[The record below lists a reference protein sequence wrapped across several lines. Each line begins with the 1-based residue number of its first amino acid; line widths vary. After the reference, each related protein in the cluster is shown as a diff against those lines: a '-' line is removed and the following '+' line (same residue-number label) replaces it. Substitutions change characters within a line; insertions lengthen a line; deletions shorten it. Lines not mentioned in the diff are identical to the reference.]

1 MPTPTQPQDASG
13 VLTDAVQD
21 TTAVVS
27 PPPERHLRA
36 RDSAGILFR
45 AVGRARSDHATNLAQ
60 AVAFNL
66 FLAIPSAALV
76 AVGVFATAGDA
87 GLAHRLLAHLSGI
100 VPASVITLLNT
111 SLTKVTHHSSG
122 GAIMIVAGAVLA
134 VWSLTGAMK
143 TLMWALNIAHDVPER
158 RGFVHSRLAAVAML
172 ACAGTAFVLVFALLV
187 LGPQLSGWIGSALN
201 QPTAVSWVWWTA
213 QWPVLVAALLVAFG
227 GVYRFGPDLD
237 RPRWR
242 VVTPGTLTALAVWLA
257 VSGGFAWYVSNFG
270 SYNKTWGSLA
280 AVIVM
285 LTWLWLSS
293 LALLLGAEIDAETER
308 TRNRRISERS

>member
-1 MPTPTQPQDASG
+1 MPIRTQAQDADG
-13 VLTDAVQD
+13 VVTDATQA
-21 TTAVVS
+21 TTAVA
-27 PPPERHLRA
+27 PPPPKPRLRA
-36 RDSAGILFR
+36 RDAAGILVR
-45 AVGRARSDHATNLAQ
+45 AIGRARSDHATNLAQ
-60 AVAFNL
+60 AMAFNL

-87 GLAHRLLAHLSGI
+87 GLAHRLLSHLDGI
-100 VPASVITLLNT
+100 VPGSVIALLDRN
-111 SLTKVTHHSSG
+111 LAKVTHQSNG
-122 GAIMIVAGAVLA
+122 GAIMIVVGLVLA

-158 RGFVHSRLAAVAML
+158 RGFFRSRIAAVAML
-172 ACAGTAFVLVFALLV
+172 ACAGTAFVLVFGLLV
-187 LGPQLSGWIGSALN
+187 LGPQLSDWVGTALD
-201 QPTAVSWVWWTA
+201 QPTAVSWIWWTA
-213 QWPVLVAALLVAFG
+213 QWPVLVVALLVAFG
-227 GVYRFGPDLD
+227 GVYRFGPDLE

-270 SYNKTWGSLA
+270 SYNKTWGSFA

-293 LALLLGAEIDAETER
+293 LALLLGAEIDAEAER
-308 TRNRRISERS
+308 TRTRRFFEAP